1 MAYRKL
7 ESLREHLRLAQDAIS
22 AVVFHRDEKGE
33 WWSEQLEPADELRLE
48 SVGLSVPL
56 SSQYEGVELAE

>member
-7 ESLREHLRLAQDAIS
+7 ESLREYVRPAQDSIS
-22 AVVFHRDEKGE
+22 AVGFHRDEKGE
-33 WWSEQLEPADELRLE
+33 WWSEQLGPAGELRLE

-56 SSQYEGVELAE
+56 SIQYEGVELAE